1 MHESNQV
8 NKVSPLFPLGLLVA
22 TPGALEVLKEYGII
36 PMRLIARHSRGDWG
50 DVGRDDAKSN
60 DRAVHSGA
68 RLLSCYRLA
77 NRVKIWVITEADRSS
92 TTVLLPS
99 DY

>member
-1 MHESNQV
+1 MNQSSI

-50 DVGRDDAKSN
+50 DVGPDDAKSN
-60 DRAVHSGA
+60 DKAVHSGA

-77 NRVKIWVITEADRSS
+77 NRAKIWVITEADRSS

-99 DY
+99 EY